1 MTKIVLVVQCH
12 DRPGIVHAT
21 TGAILALGG
30 NILES
35 HQYRDE
41 LSDDFVLRVTF
52 ETSEASKVQA
62 GEKLREDLAEFE
74 PVLRLRTQDE
84 PYRVLLMVSKT
95 DHCLIDLL
103 YRHQIGELAVEIPL
117 IISNHRDLEPVAQ
130 AYNIPFACIP
140 VTPEGKGVAEAEILR
155 LIDENS
161 IDLVVLARYMQ
172 ILSDE
177 MCNELPGRII
187 NIHHSFL
194 PGFKGAKPYQQAYQ
208 RGVKLIGASAHYAT
222 GDLDEGPIIE
232 QDVVRV
238 THVHDAAELQALG
251 RDVERRVLAKA
262 VRLHIEDRLV
272 VVNDRTIVFE

>member
-1 MTKIVLVVQCH
+1 MTKIVLVVQCR

-21 TGAILALGG
+21 TGAILALDG

-35 HQYRDE
+35 HQHRDE

-52 ETSEASKVQA
+52 ETSATKVQA
-62 GEKLREDLAEFE
+62 EEKLRAELAEFE
-74 PVLRLRTQDE
+74 PVFRLRTQDE
-84 PYRVLLMVSKT
+84 PYRVLLIVSKI

-130 AYNIPFACIP
+130 SYKIPFAYIP
-140 VTPEGKGVAEAEILR
+140 VTLESKAHAEAQTLK
-155 LIDENS
+155 LIEENS

-177 MCNELPGRII
+177 MCDALPGRII

-232 QDVVRV
+232 QDVARV

-251 RDVERRVLAKA
+251 RDIERRVLAKA